1 MQTNEVWNRMRSHF
15 IGHIASAESR
25 NAWLDVCR
33 SLAIILVLLSHGR
46 HFLTPVWEWAAVFR
60 IGGFLGVELFFVL
73 SGFLIGGIVA
83 RDFERA
89 VAGRGWLG
97 RFFMRRWLRTL
108 PNYYLFLGINA
119 VLVVA
124 EVVPGRLRDLL
135 PFLFFGQNLAWPGPA
150 IFGEAWSLAVEEVFY
165 MVFPLCLYWFG
176 KSDQKRESVF
186 VSVVVLLLVI
196 PLLLRAL
203 IVLAAGPTWDEGV
216 RKVVVFRLDALMV
229 GVLASLLVRRAELIT
244 RYSVCRL
251 VAASSILLGASIVAF
266 FSMEKSLN
274 HSVFA
279 RVWLFPLV
287 SSGCVTLLLSG
298 LMYGRW
304 FHWLK
309 VGADRCARWSYA
321 LYLSHMVVFHLI
333 THFCDV
339 TTVSAWQ
346 AAANW
351 GVFVGASFCV
361 AALVERFFERP
372 ILRWRETIQI
382 LS

>member
-1 MQTNEVWNRMRSHF
+1 MQTIDGWNRRDSNSLR
-15 IGHIASAESR
+15 IVASAESR

-46 HFLTPVWEWAAVFR
+46 HFLTPVWEWAAAFR

-89 VAGRGWLG
+89 VGGSGWLG
-97 RFFMRRWLRTL
+97 RFFVRRWLRTL

-119 VLVVA
+119 LLVVA
-124 EVVPGRLRDLL
+124 EVVPGRMRDFL

-165 MVFPLCLYWFG
+165 VVFPLCLYLFG
-176 KSDQKRESVF
+176 KSNQKRETVF
-186 VSVVVLLLVI
+186 VSVVILLLVT

-203 IVLAAGPTWDEGV
+203 VVLVAGPTWDEGV

-229 GVLASLLVRRAELIT
+229 GVLASLLVRRTELIT
-244 RYSVCRL
+244 RFSACHL
-251 VAASSILLGASIVAF
+251 VTASSILLGASIVAF

-279 RVWLFPLV
+279 RVGLFPLV
-287 SSGCVTLLLSG
+287 SSGCVALLLSG
-298 LMYGRW
+298 LRYEGG
-304 FHWLK
+304 FQWLK

-339 TTVSAWQ
+339 TSVSAWR
-346 AAANW
+346 AAAYW
-351 GVFVGASFCV
+351 GMFVGGSFCV

-372 ILRWRETIQI
+372 ILRWREKIKI
-382 LS
+382 LP